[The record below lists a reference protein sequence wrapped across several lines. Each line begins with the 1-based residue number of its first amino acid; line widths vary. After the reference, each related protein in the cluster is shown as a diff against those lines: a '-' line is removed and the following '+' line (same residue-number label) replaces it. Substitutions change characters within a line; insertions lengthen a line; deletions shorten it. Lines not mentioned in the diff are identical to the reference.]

1 MGRLYTES
9 KKELIERMLRAEIE
23 SGKFVGRFPSERVL
37 VKRFAA
43 ARETVRAALRDL
55 EEDNLIR
62 RRVGRGTT
70 VISSAARR
78 RAFAI
83 LLGNGYNKN
92 PFYMTMR
99 SGVER
104 ALAKKG
110 CSLFSVSPFGC
121 RESERMANAED
132 FVRMCVHERL
142 SGVFFQPLHF
152 LRYGERA
159 NRIVL
164 SALDKA
170 GIPVVLMDSDFVQPP
185 RRSAYD
191 LVGADNLS
199 IGYDLARH
207 MIDMGAERIAYVSRP
222 KPAPTSMLRGM
233 GVGFAVS
240 EAGLKWRMDD
250 MIFVRYSDVETS
262 ARHLYADV
270 RATAKRIAA
279 DRRRPDALVV
289 GDDYLGVA
297 LMKALQ
303 EKGLKIPE
311 DILIAG
317 VNGDPV
323 SEKSEPPLTTFVQPC
338 EEIGFSAVEL
348 MFSRIENPALPPREI
363 KLASRLVVR
372 DSTTLSHCSRKEME

>member
-1 MGRLYTES
+1 
-9 KKELIERMLRAEIE
+9 
-23 SGKFVGRFPSERVL
+23 
-37 VKRFAA
+37 
-43 ARETVRAALRDL
+43 
-55 EEDNLIR
+55 
-62 RRVGRGTT
+62 
-70 VISSAARR
+70 
-78 RAFAI
+78 
-83 LLGNGYNKN
+83 
-92 PFYMTMR
+92 
-99 SGVER
+99 
-104 ALAKKG
+104 
-110 CSLFSVSPFGC
+110 
-121 RESERMANAED
+121 
-132 FVRMCVHERL
+132 
-142 SGVFFQPLHF
+142 
-152 LRYGERA
+152 
-159 NRIVL
+159 
-164 SALDKA
+164 
-170 GIPVVLMDSDFVQPP
+170 
-185 RRSAYD
+185 
-191 LVGADNLS
+191 
-199 IGYDLARH
+199 
-207 MIDMGAERIAYVSRP
+207 
-222 KPAPTSMLRGM
+222 MLRGM

-363 KLASRLVVR
+363 TLASRLVVR
-372 DSTTLSHCSRKEME
+372 DSTMISHCSRKEME